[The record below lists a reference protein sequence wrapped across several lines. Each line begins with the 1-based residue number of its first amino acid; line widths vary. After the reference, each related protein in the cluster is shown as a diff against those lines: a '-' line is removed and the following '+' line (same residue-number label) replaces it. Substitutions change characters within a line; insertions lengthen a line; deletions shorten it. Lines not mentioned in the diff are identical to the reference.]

1 MMLTIYR
8 GITLMGSSLLTMKV
22 RSTEFNIDIMP
33 SLSDLL
39 LIGYRNRSGQRGG
52 GHLLAP

>member
-1 MMLTIYR
+1 
-8 GITLMGSSLLTMKV
+8 MGSSLLTMKV

-33 SLSDLL
+33 SFSDLL
-39 LIGYRNRSGQRGG
+39 LIGDRNRSGQRGG